1 MFKKFKRRIRNIF
14 ITGVLLTLPVAFTLF
29 ILNFLFNSLDKAV
42 SPYFTKMLI
51 AFGAPIPEDFHTP
64 GFGVIMTVIII
75 FLIGLFATNIFGA
88 KLVKLGETI
97 LAKIPIV
104 RNIYTGAKQVVTTIA
119 HAETKAFR
127 KVVLVEFPRKGIYAV
142 GFVSSEARGE
152 VQRLTDKE
160 VINVIIPTTPNP
172 TSGFLVFVPK
182 QDVIELAMTIEDGI
196 KFIISCGIVSP
207 KIAPEKMDQL
217 KGSRVDPEKV
227 IDIQSAGETRA

>member
-51 AFGAPIPEDFHTP
+51 ALGAPLPEDFHTP

-97 LAKIPIV
+97 LTKIPIV

-127 KVVLVEFPRKGIYAV
+127 KVVLVEFPRKGIYAI

-152 VQRLTDKE
+152 VQQLTDKE